1 MDDVAKALL
10 FDDKANFEKFWRL
23 KVPEKQKELGR
34 QVLGFDEQT
43 WNNKRFEIVKIGNI
57 HKFNQNPKLADY
69 LIKTG
74 DRVLIEASP
83 VDNIWG
89 IGLSQ

>member
-1 MDDVAKALL
+1 MAAESPGE
-10 FDDKANFEKFWRL
+10 A
-23 KVPEKQKELGR
+23 KELGR

-83 VDNIWG
+83 LTIYGALDF
-89 IGLSQ
+89 LSK